1 MIKPFHSLLFLAAV
15 AICIAT
21 VSFLFPDGKW
31 QISEN
36 WSIQFIKFSDWID
49 NAPVSEEQKDVSQF
63 TALAEKISTQQQLD
77 DSLNSTELA
86 IPDTLSNSQ
95 QDSLSDSSWVETDL
109 PPLVFQDSLYTKPI
123 EFADSIQQTALL
135 QFFAALEQVRKSKE
149 LVRFLHIGDSQI
161 EGDRITAYLRKKF
174 QQQFGGGGIGLVGIT
189 EVNKARTTVHISATS
204 NWKKY
209 AIYGNGDKGTHN
221 QYSVLHSF
229 FRFTPP
235 LKQVSD
241 SIAQPDSVL
250 LRRLAKLD
258 TNDIK
263 KARVTY
269 KFFDKKEKY
278 QFIKV
283 FYRNPTAPFRWKC
296 YLNDSLAFQGTVK
309 KMAFYD
315 YLQLSVEKPA
325 QQVRIEIEANYSPD
339 ILGVAFDNEVG
350 IALDNIPLRGSSGT
364 EITKMSQSYLAMQLQ
379 NLNTKFIIMQ
389 FGVNIV
395 PYQRAEYS
403 FYEKTFYYQLQ
414 ALKKAAPQAD
424 ILVVGVSDM
433 SKVIDGKYASYPNI
447 SAIREAQR
455 NAAFKAGCAFWDLY
469 EAMGGENAMISWV
482 AAKPPLAAK
491 DYTHFSQKGAD
502 VVAELLYNALMSS
515 YKEYLTKTDKL
526 KKKPS

>member
-21 VSFLFPDGKW
+21 VSFLFPEGKW
-31 QISEN
+31 QISEE
-36 WSIQFIKFSDWID
+36 WSVQLIKFSDWID
-49 NAPVSEEQKDVSQF
+49 SEPVSEEQKDISQF
-63 TALAEKISTQQQLD
+63 TALAEKISTQQFD
-77 DSLNSTELA
+77 DSLSGSQEFA
-86 IPDTLSNSQ
+86 QPDTLSQ
-95 QDSLSDSSWVETDL
+95 VVQDTLIDSLAVAQKL
-109 PPLVFQDSLYTKPI
+109 PPLVFQDGLYTKPI
-123 EFADSIQQTALL
+123 EFSDSVQQTALSH
-135 QFFAALEQVRKSKE
+135 FFAALDQARKSKE

-161 EGDRITAYLRKKF
+161 EGDRITAHLRKKF

-189 EVNKARTTVHISATS
+189 EVNKARTTVHISATP

-209 AIYGNGDKGTHN
+209 AIYGNGEKGTHN

-235 LKQVSD
+235 LKQISD
-241 SIAQPDSVL
+241 SVVQPDSVL

-258 TNDIK
+258 ANDLK
-263 KARVTY
+263 KAKVTY

-278 QFIKV
+278 RHIKV
-283 FYRNPTAPFRWKC
+283 FYRNPIAPFRWKC

-309 KMAFYD
+309 KLALYD
-315 YLQLSVEKPA
+315 YLQLSVEKPS
-325 QQVRIEIEANYSPD
+325 QQVKIEFEANYSPD
-339 ILGVAFDNEVG
+339 ILGIAFDHETG
-350 IALDNIPLRGSSGT
+350 FAFDNIPLRGSSGT

-379 NLNTKFIIMQ
+379 HLNAKFIIMQ

-403 FYEKTFYYQLQ
+403 FYEKTFYHQLQ

-447 SAIREAQR
+447 LAIREAQR

-502 VVAELLYNALMSS
+502 VVAELLYNALMAS
-515 YKEYLTKTDKL
+515 YKNHLNKTDKT
-526 KKKPS
+526 KK